1 MSRAWKGLAA
11 ICAAATLAGCV
22 ERRIMI
28 TSEPTDALVYL
39 NDLEVGR
46 TPLEVDFTYFG
57 VYDIRIR
64 KEGYE
69 PLVTSRE
76 AEAPF
81 YEWPGV
87 DLVALAI
94 PVRKQTII
102 RWHFELEP
110 ELHDTDAI
118 LERARAL
125 SDQLSQ
131 APAESDQP
139 PSEPATHS
147 TGRAGTPTT
156 VE

>member
-1 MSRAWKGLAA
+1 MSRSLFQSLGARAAALAA
-11 ICAAATLAGCV
+11 CAALLTGCV
-22 ERRIMI
+22 ERRLVI
-28 TSEPTDALVYL
+28 TSQPSDALVYL

-87 DLVALAI
+87 DLVAMAI
-94 PVRKQTII
+94 PATKQTII
-102 RWHFELEP
+102 RWHFDLEP
-110 ELHDTDAI
+110 ESQDTEGL
-118 LERARAL
+118 LERAREL
-125 SDQLSQ
+125 STQL
-131 APAESDQP
+131 PAQQP
-139 PSEPATHS
+139 QPSE
-147 TGRAGTPTT
+147 
-156 VE
+156 

>member
-1 MSRAWKGLAA
+1 ML
-11 ICAAATLAGCV
+11 TGCV

-64 KEGYE
+64 KEGFE

-94 PVRKQTII
+94 PVRKSTII

-110 ELHDTDAI
+110 ESQDTGAI

-125 SDQLSQ
+125 GERLEP
-131 APAESDQP
+131 APPEDAQP
-139 PSEPATHS
+139 PSESATHS